1 MGLDDFDS
9 NEMINK
15 VTGVLSGMVVLSGVA
30 MVVGGIVVLAIDCP
44 SPNHPWVLLVW
55 GLVTIML
62 YGHVVT
68 AAHDRM
74 RSARENIAPNPLVQG
89 LKHLASLDGASAWW
103 FAKVLIENFTD
114 SSGMGCTDD
123 AIMAGFVLC
132 VITLTIRFHIPYQCA
147 VQIYH
152 VFCITTLSTMYL
164 IPLYSQTIKDLN
176 IPSVSSFA

>member
-114 SSGMGCTDD
+114 GNAMGCTED

-132 VITLTIRFHIPYQCA
+132 VITLAIR
-147 VQIYH
+147 
-152 VFCITTLSTMYL
+152 VFYGFVLLGMVFYCCCKKS
-164 IPLYSQTIKDLN
+164 
-176 IPSVSSFA
+176 